1 MISRGAMHTVIV
13 PEPAKSAVCT
23 NIHCSTLFEN
33 VIQYTDKSLSQ
44 LMGGMQ
50 TQFLVND

>member
-33 VIQYTDKSLSQ
+33 VIQYTDKKSQ
-44 LMGGMQ
+44 PTDGWHANTIFSQ
-50 TQFLVND
+50 